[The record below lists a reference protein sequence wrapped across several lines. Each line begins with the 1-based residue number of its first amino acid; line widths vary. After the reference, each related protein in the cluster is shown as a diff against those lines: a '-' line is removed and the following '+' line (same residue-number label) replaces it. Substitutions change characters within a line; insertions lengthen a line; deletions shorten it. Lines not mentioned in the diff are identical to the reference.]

1 MKNPKHSSW
10 RGTSGFTLIELL
22 VVIAIIAILAGM
34 LLPALAKARTRAQA
48 TQCLSNMK
56 QVAIGNGM
64 YTTDN
69 NDKIPYAVLRQHNNY
84 DMTWD
89 DLLSAYLGGYETPAQ
104 LLSSTQQKPTQIK
117 AITCPS
123 DKVQRI
129 FANGGESTPVRSYR
143 SYSMP
148 THQMGDTVAW
158 SYGTGTEAWPPSPAN
173 KCGVGLYWRQVT
185 AAHPSWNTRDT
196 WYGND
201 STANTKPWPSHQ
213 ASIRTAL
220 IQNAPDTILIVER
233 VSTGNHVQYGG
244 NESGATTDTPN
255 LQNGSIGLPIYHNG
269 GYNYLFA
276 DGHAEF
282 MQPGKTITTTDL
294 NKQSGSWTLNPKD

>member
-1 MKNPKHSSW
+1 MKNPKHPPW
-10 RGTSGFTLIELL
+10 QGTSGFTLIELL

-34 LLPALAKARTRAQA
+34 LLPALAKARTRAQT

-89 DLLSAYLGGYETPAQ
+89 DLLSPYLGGYETPAQ
-104 LLSSTQQKPTQIK
+104 SLSSTQQKPAQVK

-129 FANGGESTPVRSYR
+129 YSNGGESTPVRSYR

-148 THQMGDTVAW
+148 THQRGDTVTWTYAA
-158 SYGTGTEAWPPSPAN
+158 GTETWPPSPVN
-173 KCGVGLYWRQVT
+173 KCGIGLYWRQT
-185 AAHPSWNTRDT
+185 TPAHSSWNTIDK

-213 ASIRTAL
+213 AAIRSAL
-220 IQNAPDTILIVER
+220 IQNAPETILIVER

-244 NESGATTDTPN
+244 NESGATTDHPN
-255 LQNGSIGLPIYHNG
+255 QQNGSIGLPIYHNG

-276 DGHAEF
+276 DAHAEF

-294 NKQSGSWTLNPKD
+294 NKQSGFWTLNPKD

>member
-1 MKNPKHSSW
+1 MNQSKSMTFGRS
-10 RGTSGFTLIELL
+10 GGFTLIELL

-34 LLPALAKARTRAQA
+34 LLPALAKARTKAQA
-48 TQCLSNMK
+48 SQCLSNLK

-64 YTTDN
+64 YVTDN
-69 NDKIPYAVLRQHNNY
+69 NDKIPYAVLRPHNNY

-89 DLLSAYLGGYETPAQ
+89 DLLSPYLGGYETPSQ
-104 LLSSTQQKPTQIK
+104 LISSTQQKPTQVK
-117 AITCPS
+117 AITCPA

-129 FANGGESTPVRSYR
+129 FANGGDSTPVRSYR

-148 THQMGDTVAW
+148 THQRGDTVTWTYANAAD
-158 SYGTGTEAWPPSPAN
+158 TWPPSPAN
-173 KCGVGLYWRQVT
+173 KCGIGLFWRQT
-185 AAHPSWNTRDT
+185 TPAHSSWNTLDT

-201 STANTKPWPSHQ
+201 ATAPSKPWPSRQ
-213 ASIRTAL
+213 AAVRLAL
-220 IQNAPDTILIVER
+220 LRDATETLFIVER
-233 VSTGNHVQYGG
+233 VSTGSHVQYAG
-244 NESGATTDTPN
+244 NENGATTDTPN
-255 LQNGSIGLPIYHNG
+255 QQNGSIGLNIYHNG

-294 NKQSGSWTLNPKD
+294 NKQSGAWTIDPKD